1 MTDLLELAER
11 VEAGEYV
18 ANGQETLSIEI
29 SNQKALQLSSNYIDV
44 IFSALDGS
52 LDAAKALHDAVLPEW
67 YVETMCHQ
75 HTPIIYRDDISQE
88 GPWLVEL
95 QHIKGG
101 RLCGSEAP
109 TPAVAWVAAILRAKA
124 SIDD

>member
-1 MTDLLELAER
+1 MNNLLELAER

-52 LDAAKALHDAVLPEW
+52 LDAAKALHDAVLPG
-67 YVETMCHQ
+67 YPFFLCTV
-75 HTPIIYRDDISQE
+75 D
-88 GPWLVEL
+88 
-95 QHIKGG
+95 KGFTCK
-101 RLCGSEAP
+101 LYP
-109 TPAVAWVAAILRAKA
+109 NTPARTVTGTALTPAAAWVAAILRAKA
-124 SIDD
+124 TENNN